1 MLGFNLNIFNYSE
14 TKPLLPKENKCLDIT
29 KTCLETINK
38 SIDGMNIKM
47 SQKNAVVTFLM
58 GVFYFLK
65 YHDFP

>member
-1 MLGFNLNIFNYSE
+1 MLGFNPNIFNYSE

-47 SQKNAVVTFLM
+47 SQKKCSSHISYGSILFSEI
-58 GVFYFLK
+58 
-65 YHDFP
+65 P